1 LVRIRNGEVTR
12 FGTEDG
18 LPDDFVSAIHYS
30 PSGSLWITT
39 RKGIC
44 ELRGN
49 QFVHMDFQTEGIGP
63 NPEFL
68 GIYEDTKTN
77 VWAFGNTFLVN
88 LRDGRRLNNF
98 RGGDIASYR
107 IWSFCEGRDGSLWI
121 STSGQ
126 GLFSFVD
133 GHFVP
138 VVFRDRVL
146 SSDVRTVLED
156 DEGNIWLGT
165 FGRGLI
171 RMRPQSWELLGQSAG
186 LPMEPASCVAAS
198 ADGRLYAGFL
208 QGGLFS
214 GNRGRFTAV
223 GNQSGFETENL
234 VTSVYAAT
242 NGTIWVSTYGEGVYE
257 LTDHGVQ
264 QWTTA
269 NGLSDNVV
277 LALCADATG
286 AVCIGCRSGELQRI
300 EAGAIAIAGKKHP
313 FPGGAITCLKTS
325 GNSVLVGMENG
336 RVWRDWGSRVEEIP
350 TPVKLQEKPIRAL
363 LEDSQGR
370 LWVGADNTGLACVA
384 GNQSHLYEAAD
395 GFTDLNVRGLLED
408 AQHDIWVGTTVGIW
422 LVRDSGLKNMLPE
435 SLELQQIF
443 AEATGLPGANLPGGP
458 GAASAADG
466 MLYFASSHGVI
477 KINSRAWFQHKR
489 PLQIHLEQL
498 VLNNVPYSFFATP
511 ALNDTAAASIFTLNS
526 TVYSM
531 EFRFTVAELGE
542 PEALHFQHYLEGIDP
557 RWVDNGSDRVVR
569 YGRMPYGKYQF
580 RIRASR
586 GDNNWYEMET
596 PFAFQLEPPL
606 WLSSAAMLFYGL
618 LILGLVMLGV
628 RQISVRRLRRTLA
641 RLAQQQAMEKE
652 RMRIAQNMHDEIGSK
667 LTRISFLSELVSS
680 GKEPSGENIR
690 SIATTSR
697 KLLQTL
703 DEIVWA
709 VNPQND
715 TVEYLASYLG
725 HYANEYFQN
734 TNVSLELSI
743 PDKLPDVALS
753 SETRH
758 NLFLAFEEALGNVLK
773 HSGATRVRVEMV
785 LKPRRFSV
793 IIQDNGSGFTPAGGP
808 GNSDPNPPERSK
820 RVGNGLRN
828 IKKRMAEISG
838 EYQIESAPG
847 RGTMVILHL
856 SLLTTTLHE

>member
-1 LVRIRNGEVTR
+1 ME
-12 FGTEDG
+12 
-18 LPDDFVSAIHYS
+18 
-30 PSGSLWITT
+30 
-39 RKGIC
+39 
-44 ELRGN
+44 
-49 QFVHMDFQTEGIGP
+49 FQTEGIGP

-126 GLFSFVD
+126 GLFSFAD

-138 VVFRDRVL
+138 VVFRDRIL

-171 RMRPQSWELLGQSAG
+171 RMRPQSWELLGQSSG
-186 LPMEPASCVAAS
+186 LPAEPASCVAAGD
-198 ADGRLYAGFL
+198 DGRLYAGFL

-214 GNRGRFTAV
+214 GNRGRFNPV
-223 GNQSGFETENL
+223 GKSAGFETESL
-234 VTSVYAAT
+234 VTSVCTAGE
-242 NGTIWVSTYGEGVYE
+242 GTLWISTYGDGVYE
-257 LTDHGVQ
+257 INDRGAQ

-269 NGLSDNVV
+269 NGLSDNVISAV
-277 LALCADATG
+277 CADSSG
-286 AVCIGCRSGELQRI
+286 AVWIGCRSGELQQI
-300 EAGAIAIAGKKHP
+300 KNGSISVAGKDNQLT
-313 FPGGAITCLKTS
+313 GGAITCLKAS
-325 GNSVLVGMENG
+325 GDTILIGMENG
-336 RVWRDWGSRVEEIP
+336 SVLWDRQGRFEKVTVP
-350 TPVKLQEKPIRAL
+350 AKLQEKPVRAL
-363 LEDSQGR
+363 LEDSRGR
-370 LWVGADNTGLACVA
+370 LWVGADNVGLSCVA
-384 GNQSHLYEAAD
+384 AGQSRLYEAGE
-395 GFTDLNVRGLLED
+395 GFPDLSVRGILED
-408 AQHDIWVGTTVGIW
+408 AQHNIWVGTTTGIW
-422 LVRDSGLKNMLPE
+422 LVRNRGLQDPLPQY
-435 SLELQQIF
+435 LDLQEIF
-443 AEATGLPGANLPGGP
+443 AEPTGLPGANLPGGP
-458 GAASAADG
+458 GAAAAPDG
-466 MLYFASSHGVI
+466 MLYFASSHGLI
-477 KINSRAWFQHKR
+477 KINPRAWFQDKR
-489 PLQIHLEQL
+489 PLQIRLEQL
-498 VLNNVPYSFFATP
+498 VLNNIPYSSSTP
-511 ALNDTAAASIFTLNS
+511 PDSAGGAASASIFTLNS
-526 TVYSM
+526 TIYSM
-531 EFRFTVAELGE
+531 EFRFTVAELGT
-542 PEALHFQHYLEGIDP
+542 PEALRFQHFLEGIDP
-557 RWVDNGSDRVVR
+557 RWVDNGNDRVVR
-569 YGRMPYGKYQF
+569 YGRMPYGKYRF
-580 RIRASR
+580 RVRVSR
-586 GDNNWYEMET
+586 GDNVWYEMET
-596 PFAFQLEPPL
+596 PFAFQLEPPF
-606 WLSSAAMLFYGL
+606 WLSSTAMVIYGL
-618 LILGLVMLGV
+618 LALGLVMLGV
-628 RQISVRRLRRTLA
+628 RQISVRRLRLTLA

-725 HYANEYFQN
+725 HYATEYFQN

-743 PDKLPDVALS
+743 PDKLPDAALS

-773 HSGATRVRVEMV
+773 HSGAGQVRVEMV
-785 LKPRRFSV
+785 LKPRRFSI
-793 IIQDNGSGFTPAGGP
+793 IIQDNGCGFSPNGQPA
-808 GNSDPNPPERSK
+808 DLDRNPAERSK

-828 IKKRMAEISG
+828 IKKRLAEING
-838 EYQIESAPG
+838 EYQIDSIPG
-847 RGTMVILHL
+847 RGTTVILHL
-856 SLLTTTLHE
+856 PLLAVNLHE